1 MLNAKHEKF
10 INNLVKGMSQRQAY
24 KDAFPNSKKWKDA
37 TIDNNASKLFNKS
50 EIMTRYKELMQKLE
64 DEAIMT
70 AQERR
75 KWLTEVVKGIQMEK
89 QVIFT
94 DGDVIVK
101 DVEANL
107 STKIKALDTLN
118 KMDGQY
124 ITNHKISGDSKNPIS
139 IIDLSHLSTEEI
151 RELLKNEDKK

>member
-37 TIDNNASKLFNKS
+37 TIDNNASKLFNKN

-70 AQERR
+70 AQERM

-89 QVIFT
+89 QAIFT

-124 ITNHKISGDSKNPIS
+124 ITNHKISGDPQNPIS
-139 IIDLSHLSTEEI
+139 IIDLSHLSTDEI
-151 RELLKNEDKK
+151 RELLENEDKE